1 MQNYRNFMPTLNN
14 HQLQVLRES
23 QNAAQDIEKNLLV
36 ATSSTP
42 TRTRELA
49 QAQSFRRIM
58 VSTTETV
65 ASFIEAKQRQLEA
78 DYAFKQ
84 AERNFLK
91 EALDQKVISK
101 AQFEDTI
108 KEIPSQKAVDEVQD
122 QLVVLRGDRKFVE
135 DDMRDRELQ
144 KEEFEQGYMSLMIQ
158 KVESAQAQKSKQGAI
173 SKQLIFRKAV
183 LDSGGEAI
191 ASSPTNALLLHE
203 TIEKA
208 LDACEIVFFPEIKG
222 KDTIWRT
229 YVIDTSPKNM
239 TEMITQTFK
248 WADLHLKPLQFLK
261 DNRPA
266 KRFFI
271 LPFCGHLPGPATK
284 KCGHVMGQR
293 DLIERVSMGHARTI
307 S

>member
-108 KEIPSQKAVDEVQD
+108 KEIPSQKAVDEVRD

-183 LDSGGEAI
+183 LDRYDGSQIVPVSEQVQHYCMLTGWH
-191 ASSPTNALLLHE
+191 PTIGVE
-203 TIEKA
+203 SRGKA
-208 LDACEIVFFPEIKG
+208 AHLVPRILDG
-222 KDTIWRT
+222 T
-229 YVIDTSPKNM
+229 
-239 TEMITQTFK
+239 
-248 WADLHLKPLQFLK
+248 DL
-261 DNRPA
+261 RA
-266 KRFFI
+266 
-271 LPFCGHLPGPATK
+271 
-284 KCGHVMGQR
+284 
-293 DLIERVSMGHARTI
+293 
-307 S
+307 